1 MYWSFWWFR
10 GRFREISDEAR
21 GQRSDGS
28 QGKFWWPELLFIQMS
43 RVVFCYMIS
52 VILLLV
58 TLLNRKAWYTQW
70 CQPLDISNLE
80 IFFSDQNPRP
90 NLPMRFGP
98 GKFIFYL
105 DPLPPPP
112 LPEQFCKKNMDL
124 SVRDLNSWILI
135 QSDSHL
141 YRIEKE
147 KTLFFLFTMNNM
159 YHARKWSQKL

>member
-28 QGKFWWPELLFIQMS
+28 QGKFWWPELLFIQTS

-58 TLLNRKAWYTQW
+58 TLLYRKAWYTQW

-80 IFFSDQNPRP
+80 IFFFYF
-90 NLPMRFGP
+90 LFGP
-98 GKFIFYL
+98 
-105 DPLPPPP
+105 PTPPPSP
-112 LPEQFCKKNMDL
+112 LSEQFCKKNMDL

-141 YRIEKE
+141 YWIDKE
-147 KTLFFLFTMNNM
+147 KTLFFLFAMNNM

>member
-21 GQRSDGS
+21 DQTSDS
-28 QGKFWWPELLFIQMS
+28 FQGKFWWPELLFIQTS

-52 VILLLV
+52 FILLLV
-58 TLLNRKAWYTQW
+58 TLLYRKAWYTQW

-80 IFFSDQNPRP
+80 IFFSDQNPRDRICQWDSALE
-90 NLPMRFGP
+90 NLF
-98 GKFIFYL
+98 FIWTPY
-105 DPLPPPP
+105 PPP
-112 LPEQFCKKNMDL
+112 PEQFCKKNMDL

-141 YRIEKE
+141 YRIDKE
-147 KTLFFLFTMNNM
+147 KTLFFLFAMNNM